1 VKPLADFFAGCRIA
15 AIDQIAVDR
24 YTVKRQAEGRKPAT
38 IRRELG
44 TLVTMLRLA
53 YRTKKLQGLPLFE
66 KRTEGPARGGFFE
79 RAPFEAVRR
88 HHAPDLQL
96 ALTLAQTYGWRM
108 QSEVLTLSRGA
119 IDLEAGT
126 IRHAPGTTKNDEGRV
141 VYLTPELKSLLAAQL
156 ARVDAL
162 QRQLGGIIPWLFP
175 HFRGARQQSVGRRH
189 VAVIGE
195 RRRDLRRAWLTA
207 CLKAGTAGRIR
218 HDLRRT
224 GVRNM
229 VNAGV
234 PERVAMKISGHKTRS
249 VFDRYHIVSPGDLQ
263 EAARRIHG
271 AIDAVQGLSYG
282 HSGPVAVQ
290 SPSVTP
296 RNSVIGG

>member
-96 ALTLAQTYGWRM
+96 ALT
-108 QSEVLTLSRGA
+108 
-119 IDLEAGT
+119 
-126 IRHAPGTTKNDEGRV
+126 
-141 VYLTPELKSLLAAQL
+141 SLRPTDGGCR
-156 ARVDAL
+156 AR
-162 QRQLGGIIPWLFP
+162 
-175 HFRGARQQSVGRRH
+175 
-189 VAVIGE
+189 
-195 RRRDLRRAWLTA
+195 
-207 CLKAGTAGRIR
+207 C
-218 HDLRRT
+218 
-224 GVRNM
+224 
-229 VNAGV
+229 
-234 PERVAMKISGHKTRS
+234 
-249 VFDRYHIVSPGDLQ
+249 
-263 EAARRIHG
+263 
-271 AIDAVQGLSYG
+271 
-282 HSGPVAVQ
+282 
-290 SPSVTP
+290 
-296 RNSVIGG
+296 